1 MEYEY
6 VMMKLTSGE
15 DIICVLIDINEH
27 SFTVMFPLSMK
38 HVSLDGLKETIA
50 GTSWCPYTDE
60 HVFTIFRSD
69 VIVIAPLNQRT
80 IEYYKKLVDL
90 SELDEYIDI
99 EDEYFSDPSQ
109 TIH

>member
-38 HVSLDGLKETIA
+38 RISLDGLKETIA
-50 GTSWCPYTDE
+50 GTSWCQYTDE
-60 HVFTIFRSD
+60 NVFTIFRSD

-90 SELDEYIDI
+90 SELDEYLD
-99 EDEYFSDPSQ
+99 EDNEYHPNPLA
-109 TIH
+109 TVH